1 MRRAWCRSCLHV
13 GGPLLLVMRRGASF
27 GSPRALGCLGAA
39 ATLPPLAVGIRLRC
53 AEALRLISR
62 HRKKSTVNRIE
73 LVEKI
78 ATTHTVS
85 KAEAARILE
94 TVTSAIVA
102 AVKKGD
108 PVQIVG
114 FGTFK
119 QVARAARTGF
129 NPQAGTAIK
138 IAAQKVPKFVPG
150 AAFKAAVDPK
160 AAKRKADKAAA
171 AKPAPKKAAAKKK

>member
-1 MRRAWCRSCLHV
+1 M
-13 GGPLLLVMRRGASF
+13 
-27 GSPRALGCLGAA
+27 
-39 ATLPPLAVGIRLRC
+39 
-53 AEALRLISR
+53 
-62 HRKKSTVNRIE
+62 NRIE

-78 ATTHTVS
+78 AAAHNLS
-85 KAEAARILE
+85 KAEAARVLE
-94 TVTSAIVA
+94 TITSSIVA
-102 AVKKGD
+102 AVKKDD

-119 QVARAARTGF
+119 QVARAARSGF
-129 NPQAGTAIK
+129 NPSAGTKIK

-171 AKPAPKKAAAKKK
+171 KPAAKKAAPAKKAAAPAKKARK

>member
-1 MRRAWCRSCLHV
+1 M
-13 GGPLLLVMRRGASF
+13 
-27 GSPRALGCLGAA
+27 
-39 ATLPPLAVGIRLRC
+39 
-53 AEALRLISR
+53 
-62 HRKKSTVNRIE
+62 NRIE

-78 ATTHTVS
+78 AAAHNVS
-85 KAEAARILE
+85 KAEAARIVE
-94 TVTSAIVA
+94 TVTGSIVA

-108 PVQIVG
+108 PVQLIG

-129 NPQAGTAIK
+129 NPQAGAKIK

-150 AAFKAAVDPK
+150 AAFKAAIDPK

-171 AKPAPKKAAAKKK
+171 AKPAAKKAAPAKKAAAPAKKAKK

>member
-1 MRRAWCRSCLHV
+1 M
-13 GGPLLLVMRRGASF
+13 
-27 GSPRALGCLGAA
+27 
-39 ATLPPLAVGIRLRC
+39 
-53 AEALRLISR
+53 
-62 HRKKSTVNRIE
+62 NRIE

-78 ATTHTVS
+78 ATTHNVS

-94 TVTSAIVA
+94 TITGSIVA

-108 PVQIVG
+108 PVQLIG

-129 NPQAGTAIK
+129 NPQAGAAIK

-171 AKPAPKKAAAKKK
+171 KPVAKKAAPAKKAAAPAKKAAAPAKKARK

>member
-1 MRRAWCRSCLHV
+1 M
-13 GGPLLLVMRRGASF
+13 
-27 GSPRALGCLGAA
+27 
-39 ATLPPLAVGIRLRC
+39 
-53 AEALRLISR
+53 
-62 HRKKSTVNRIE
+62 NRIE

-78 ATTHTVS
+78 VSAHNLS

-94 TVTSAIVA
+94 TVTGAIVA

-119 QVARAARTGF
+119 QVARAARSGF
-129 NPQAGTAIK
+129 NPQAGTKIK

-150 AAFKAAVDPK
+150 SAFKAAVDPR
-160 AAKRKADKAAA
+160 AAKRKADKAATGA
-171 AKPAPKKAAAKKK
+171 AKPVVKKAAAKKAVAAKKK